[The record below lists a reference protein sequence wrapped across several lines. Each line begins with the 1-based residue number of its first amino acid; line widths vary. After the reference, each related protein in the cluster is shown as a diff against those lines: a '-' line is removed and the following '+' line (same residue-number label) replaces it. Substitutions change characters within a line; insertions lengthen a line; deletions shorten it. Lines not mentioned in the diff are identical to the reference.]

1 MNALTLVN
9 SLNVAYE
16 LFELRSG
23 SGLRPIHRL
32 GDRAPERTVE
42 SARREFS
49 EILASTRG
57 EIGAKKRENAQ
68 RIQKQLKSNWT
79 PGGYSWKEMGRC
91 MEILH

>member
-9 SLNVAYE
+9 SLNVACE

-32 GDRAPERTVE
+32 GDRAPEGTTE

-49 EILASTRG
+49 EILVSTRG

-79 PGGYSWKEMGRC
+79 PGGYSWKEIGRC

>member
-32 GDRAPERTVE
+32 GDRAPEGTVE

-57 EIGAKKRENAQ
+57 NARNGASTGRAQPAGVNLEENAQ
-68 RIQKQLKSNWT
+68 KAKDACN
-79 PGGYSWKEMGRC
+79 C
-91 MEILH
+91 